1 MDLSGI
7 IVIVSGL
14 LLFFGGIV
22 WLEIRSR
29 TNRGPAR
36 PDSNTPRPALS
47 TAPARR
53 TVYRRGADV
62 SGGPRRPGGV
72 KTMERK

>member
-29 TNRGPAR
+29 KNR
-36 PDSNTPRPALS
+36 TPALRD
-47 TAPARR
+47 AERNARDA
-53 TVYRRGADV
+53 G
-62 SGGPRRPGGV
+62 SH
-72 KTMERK
+72 

>member
-1 MDLSGI
+1 MELSGI

-29 TNRGPAR
+29 KNRE
-36 PDSNTPRPALS
+36 
-47 TAPARR
+47 PARR
-53 TVYRRGADV
+53 DVNTPPPRPLDRARQAHRVQARR
-62 SGGPRRPGGV
+62 RR
-72 KTMERK
+72 EWRSA

>member
-29 TNRGPAR
+29 KNRTPAR
-36 PDSNTPRPALS
+36 RDADTQRPALS
-47 TAPARR
+47 TAPARH
-53 TVYRRGADV
+53 TVYRRGAGATEHAD
-62 SGGPRRPGGV
+62 
-72 KTMERK
+72 K